1 MKPSQEDH
9 RALAS
14 WAADCA
20 EHVLRL
26 FEAARPEDER
36 PRAAIAAARAWA
48 RGETKVGPARAAAL
62 AAHAAARAV
71 PEGAAREAA
80 RAAGHAAGSAHMAG
94 HARIG
99 ATYAARA
106 AALAGADT
114 AARRERDWQASRL
127 PKHLEA
133 VGLPTRE
140 TSWGRRGSS

>member
-1 MKPSQEDH
+1 MPTVKPSQEDH

-26 FEAARPEDER
+26 FEALRPDDER

-48 RGETKVGPARAAAL
+48 RGELKVGPARAAAL

-80 RAAGHAAGSAHMAG
+80 RAAGHAAGSAHMPG

-106 AALAGADT
+106 AALDGAE
-114 AARRERDWQASRL
+114 RERDWQARRL

-133 VGLPTRE
+133 VGLPTRA
-140 TSWGRRGSS
+140 TGWGRRGSS